1 MSPFH
6 TPSPMPQ
13 TAPEPRP
20 ALNKFFVPA
29 FAGLA
34 ILALLLGCSTPAQQ
48 RADAEIAAL
57 NAQEMKSG
65 QLAPQPYLGGYSPT
79 DPPRL
84 SADMG
89 YDPLNPE
96 LSETVG
102 VPFLSFLIIEPD
114 PITKN
119 AVPSDVEKL
128 IKARKYQD
136 AVTQI
141 NADLKKTPR
150 NVQLRFVKARLQI
163 EMRQFDQAKKTLIEI
178 TQQFPELPEPY
189 NNLAA
194 IAANQGQWI
203 EARDY
208 LELALKL
215 RPSYAIASANL
226 GEIYIRLG
234 AQAYEDA
241 AKNATLNQRQYS
253 NRAKALLDVLKPPA
267 KRPVS
272 RTLNPT
278 ANPAVSST
286 LSTSDSLPS
295 NNPSTNLPESRP
307 NNGESTSKNQ

>member
-1 MSPFH
+1 
-6 TPSPMPQ
+6 MPYR
-13 TAPEPRP
+13 TLEPRP
-20 ALNKFFVPA
+20 FTNKVFIYA
-29 FAGLA
+29 FTAAVMLT
-34 ILALLLGCSTPAQQ
+34 LLSGCSTPAQQ
-48 RADAEIAAL
+48 RADAEIRAL
-57 NAQEMKSG
+57 NAQEANSPNA
-65 QLAPQPYLGGYSPT
+65 APQAYFGGYSPT

-128 IKARKYQD
+128 IKARRYQD

-141 NADLKKTPR
+141 NTNLKKTPR

-241 AKNATLNQRQYS
+241 AKHAQLNQRQYS
-253 NRAKALLDVLKPPA
+253 NRAKALLDVLKPPT
-267 KRPVS
+267 KRPVN
-272 RTLNPT
+272 RALN
-278 ANPAVSST
+278 
-286 LSTSDSLPS
+286 PS
-295 NNPSTNLPESRP
+295 NNNSSTNPPESKS
-307 NNGESTSKNQ
+307 NNVESTPKNQ

>member
-1 MSPFH
+1 MPH
-6 TPSPMPQ
+6 TVP
-13 TAPEPRP
+13 APRP
-20 ALNKFFVPA
+20 AFISGFVSA
-29 FAGLA
+29 FAVFTALA
-34 ILALLLGCSTPAQQ
+34 SLALMTGCSTPAQQ
-48 RADAEIAAL
+48 RADAEIQAL

-65 QLAPQPYLGGYSPT
+65 QLATQAYFGGYSPT

-141 NADLKKTPR
+141 NVDLKKTPR

-215 RPSYAIASANL
+215 RPTYAIASANL

-241 AKNATLNQRQYS
+241 AKNALLNQRQYA
-253 NRAKALLDVLKPPA
+253 NRAKALLEILKPPV
-267 KRPVS
+267 KRPVNRATNS
-272 RTLNPT
+272 G
-278 ANPAVSST
+278 
-286 LSTSDSLPS
+286 S
-295 NNPSTNLPESRP
+295 NNSNALPNNTPSTNLPESRP
-307 NNGESTSKNQ
+307 NNGESSLKNQ

>member
-6 TPSPMPQ
+6 TPSSMPHN
-13 TAPEPRP
+13 APAPHP
-20 ALNKFFVPA
+20 ALNKVLVPA
-29 FAGLA
+29 FATLVS
-34 ILALLLGCSTPAQQ
+34 LVLMTGCSTPAQQ
-48 RADAEIAAL
+48 RADAEIQAL

-136 AVTQI
+136 TVTQI
-141 NADLKKTPR
+141 NVDLKKTPR

-267 KRPVS
+267 KRPVN
-272 RTLNPT
+272 RTLNS
-278 ANPAVSST
+278 A
-286 LSTSDSLPS
+286 DSLPS
-295 NNPSTNLPESRP
+295 NTPSTNPLESRP
-307 NNGESTSKNQ
+307 NNGESTLKNQ

>member
-6 TPSPMPQ
+6 TPSSMPHNAQ
-13 TAPEPRP
+13 APRP
-20 ALNKFFVPA
+20 ALNKVFVSA
-29 FAGLA
+29 FATLA
-34 ILALLLGCSTPAQQ
+34 ILALLSGCSTPAQQ
-48 RADAEIAAL
+48 RADAEIRAL
-57 NAQEMKSG
+57 NTQEASSSQG
-65 QLAPQPYLGGYSPT
+65 APQPYLGGYSPI

-84 SADMG
+84 STDVG

-128 IKARKYQD
+128 VKARKYQD
-136 AVTQI
+136 AITQI
-141 NADLKKTPR
+141 DINLKKTPR

-163 EMRQFDQAKKTLIEI
+163 ELRQFDQAKKTLIEI

-241 AKNATLNQRQYS
+241 AKNAQLNQRQYS

-267 KRPVS
+267 KRPVN
-272 RTLNPT
+272 RT
-278 ANPAVSST
+278 ANPAI
-286 LSTSDSLPS
+286 
-295 NNPSTNLPESRP
+295 NPSTNPPESRS
-307 NNGESTSKNQ
+307 NNGESSSKNQ

>member
-1 MSPFH
+1 
-6 TPSPMPQ
+6 MPHN
-13 TAPEPRP
+13 APAPRP
-20 ALNKFFVPA
+20 ALNKVFAPA
-29 FAGLA
+29 FATLA
-34 ILALLLGCSTPAQQ
+34 TLALLSGCSTPAQQ
-48 RADAEIAAL
+48 RADAEITAL

-65 QLAPQPYLGGYSPT
+65 QSTPQPYLGGYSPT

-114 PITKN
+114 PITKH

-163 EMRQFDQAKKTLIEI
+163 EMRQFDQAKKTLVEI

-241 AKNATLNQRQYS
+241 AKNAQLNQRQYS

-267 KRPVS
+267 KRPIN
-272 RTLNPT
+272 RAL
-278 ANPAVSST
+278 NPAVNPSLNT
-286 LSTSDSLPS
+286 TDSLPS
-295 NNPSTNLPESRP
+295 NNPSTNLPESRS
-307 NNGESTSKNQ
+307 NNGESSPKN

>member
-6 TPSPMPQ
+6 TPAPMPYN
-13 TAPEPRP
+13 APAPRP
-20 ALNKFFVPA
+20 TLNKVFTLA
-29 FAGLA
+29 FATSA
-34 ILALLLGCSTPAQQ
+34 ILALLSGCSTPAQQ
-48 RADAEIAAL
+48 RADAEIAAM
-57 NAQEMKSG
+57 NAKGVGTSQT
-65 QLAPQPYLGGYSPT
+65 AAQPYLGGYSPI

-84 SADMG
+84 SADIG

-141 NADLKKTPR
+141 NVDLKKTPR

-241 AKNATLNQRQYS
+241 AKNALLNQRQYA

-272 RTLNPT
+272 RTPNP
-278 ANPAVSST
+278 AFNPAVNPSP
-286 LSTSDSLPS
+286 DSLPS
-295 NNPSTNLPESRP
+295 NNPSTNLPESRS
-307 NNGESTSKNQ
+307 NNGESTPKNQ

>member
-1 MSPFH
+1 
-6 TPSPMPQ
+6 MPHN
-13 TAPEPRP
+13 APAPRP
-20 ALNKFFVPA
+20 ALNKVFVSA
-29 FAGLA
+29 FATLA
-34 ILALLLGCSTPAQQ
+34 ILALLSGCSIPAQQ
-48 RADAEIAAL
+48 RADAEIRAL
-57 NAQEMKSG
+57 NAQEVSSSQG
-65 QLAPQPYLGGYSPT
+65 APQPYLGGYSPT

-241 AKNATLNQRQYS
+241 AKNAQLNQRQYS

-267 KRPVS
+267 KRPVN
-272 RTLNPT
+272 RALNP
-278 ANPAVSST
+278 AMNPSLNT
-286 LSTSDSLPS
+286 TDSLPS
-295 NNPSTNLPESRP
+295 NNPSTNLPESRS
-307 NNGESTSKNQ
+307 NNGESSPKN

>member
-6 TPSPMPQ
+6 TPSPMSHNVP
-13 TAPEPRP
+13 APRP
-20 ALNKFFVPA
+20 AFIAALSPA
-29 FAGLA
+29 FALLA
-34 ILALLLGCSTPAQQ
+34 TLALITGCSTPAQQ
-48 RADAEIAAL
+48 RADAEILAL
-57 NAQEMKSG
+57 NTQEMKSG
-65 QLAPQPYLGGYSPT
+65 QLSTQPYLGGYSPT
-79 DPPRL
+79 EPPRL

-89 YDPLNPE
+89 YDPLSPE

-136 AVTQI
+136 AVAQI
-141 NADLKKTPR
+141 NVDLKKTPR

-194 IAANQGQWI
+194 LAANQGQWI

-208 LELALKL
+208 LGLALKL

-267 KRPVS
+267 KRPIS
-272 RTLNPT
+272 R
-278 ANPAVSST
+278 AVNPAVSST
-286 LSTSDSLPS
+286 PNASDSLPS
-295 NNPSTNLPESRP
+295 NNLSTNPPESRP
-307 NNGESTSKNQ
+307 NNGESSLKNQ